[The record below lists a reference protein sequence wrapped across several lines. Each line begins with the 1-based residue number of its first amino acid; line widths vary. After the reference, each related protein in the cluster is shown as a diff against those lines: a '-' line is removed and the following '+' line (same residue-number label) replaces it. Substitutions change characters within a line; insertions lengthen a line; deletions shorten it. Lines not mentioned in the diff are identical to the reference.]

1 MLERPASIRDIAR
14 ASGFSKSAVAA
25 VLNNSPSFRPKTRA
39 AILAA
44 AGKLGYRRDPVV
56 ADLAARR
63 WRSRKHATPP
73 TLAYVYDHGLEVV
86 RSIEPTPVLEQTADR
101 YGYHL
106 EVVNL
111 KDFESDARAST
122 ALYYRGYRGLLV
134 GRILRRDRPLEL
146 DWARF
151 TAVSCDLGSVAPPL
165 HTVVL
170 DHFAAAEIATRTAI
184 ERGYRRPGYVHLR
197 HNNREA
203 IDPCRLG
210 GYLAAR
216 SCLPPADHLPAYVGL
231 FETARD
237 AAFEAWLLDS
247 RPDVVIGFNN
257 LVACWLCRAGVRL
270 PQDMGFISLERS
282 SSDKINAAG
291 VAGSKAPVDAA
302 AVELLVGQ
310 IHVNACGIPNP
321 QHTLLVRPPWHEGLT
336 LPSARGAPA
345 PRATCSAPPSCR
357 LRRTPV
363 SMSR

>member
-25 VLNNSPSFRPKTRA
+25 VLNNSPSFRPETRT
-39 AILAA
+39 AILSAA
-44 AGKLGYRRDPVV
+44 EKLGYRRDPVV

-63 WRSRKHATPP
+63 WRSRKLAAPP
-73 TLAYVYDHGLEVV
+73 TLAYVYDHGLEVIRRV
-86 RSIEPTPVLEQTADR
+86 EPTPDLDQAAAR
-101 YGYHL
+101 YGYRL
-106 EVVNL
+106 EVINL
-111 KDFESDARAST
+111 GDFRSDARAST
-122 ALYYRGYRGLLV
+122 ALYSRGYRGLIV

-170 DHFAAAEIATRTAI
+170 DRFAAAEIATRKAI

-197 HNNREA
+197 HNNQES

-216 SCLPPADHLPAYVGL
+216 SCLPPADHLPVYVGL

-237 AAFEAWLLDS
+237 PAFEAWLRTA

-257 LVACWLCRAGVRL
+257 LVGCWLCRASVRM
-270 PQDMGFISLERS
+270 PQDMGFVSLEQS
-282 SSDKINAAG
+282 SSDKMIAAG
-291 VAGSKAPVDAA
+291 VDGSNAPVYAA

-310 IHVNACGIPNP
+310 IHVNACGIPHP

>member
-1 MLERPASIRDIAR
+1 MLKRPASIRDIAR

-25 VLNNSPSFRPKTRA
+25 VLNNSPAFRTETRT

-63 WRSRKHATPP
+63 WRSRPLAAPP
-73 TLAYVYDHGLEVV
+73 TLAYVYDHGQEIV
-86 RSIEPTPVLEQTADR
+86 RRIEPTPDLEQTAAR

-111 KDFESDARAST
+111 KEFKSDARAST
-122 ALYYRGYRGLLV
+122 ALYYRGYRGLIV
-134 GRILRRDRPLEL
+134 GRILRRDRPLAL
-146 DWARF
+146 DWERF
-151 TAVSCDLGSVAPPL
+151 TAVSCDLGSIAPPL

-170 DHFAAAEIATRTAI
+170 DRFATAEIATRKAI

-197 HNNREA
+197 HNDQEA

-216 SCLPPADHLPAYVGL
+216 SSLPPADHLPVYVGL

-237 AAFEAWLLDS
+237 PAFEAWLQAT

-257 LVACWLCRAGVRL
+257 LVACWLCRAGVRM
-270 PQDMGFISLERS
+270 PQDMGFISLETS
-282 SSDKINAAG
+282 SADKISAAG
-291 VAGSKAPVDAA
+291 VDGSNAPVDAA

-336 LPSARGAPA
+336 LPSARGATA
-345 PRATCSAPPSCR
+345 PLATCSAPPSCR
-357 LRRTPV
+357 LRRVLGPR
-363 SMSR
+363 SR